1 MCRNYRKERGW
12 LAGSWLFFLPTA
24 VTSTSLAGWYV
35 PQDLPRLAEVMLNIC
50 GAGFIFDPVSP
61 CHYHV
66 FGFGIAW
73 NECSYIHRKGSES
86 LQAWKGCVS
95 SCAFT
100 GSLCASACAAG
111 VPKLGTTEQECMEEC
126 SKATNCLQQA
136 ADGAESQED
145 ASDAAGT
152 CLKTLRQPAGSPLD
166 PSDTALLEQRYASIA
181 ATQKKSAPVR
191 NLGMFSKGC
200 ELLKYNGRWREPL
213 VAPSNP
219 TTVPVEHAQP
229 KLEPFYSKEMSSLS
243 REFFLMTTTVKP
255 PGAGLVK
262 DAMFGPKDE
271 RPPPLPPVL
280 DTPPKEIPV
289 RRTTGLNMF
298 TNWGAQVSS

>member
-1 MCRNYRKERGW
+1 
-12 LAGSWLFFLPTA
+12 
-24 VTSTSLAGWYV
+24 
-35 PQDLPRLAEVMLNIC
+35 
-50 GAGFIFDPVSP
+50 
-61 CHYHV
+61 
-66 FGFGIAW
+66 
-73 NECSYIHRKGSES
+73 
-86 LQAWKGCVS
+86 
-95 SCAFT
+95 
-100 GSLCASACAAG
+100 
-111 VPKLGTTEQECMEEC
+111 
-126 SKATNCLQQA
+126 
-136 ADGAESQED
+136 
-145 ASDAAGT
+145 
-152 CLKTLRQPAGSPLD
+152 
-166 PSDTALLEQRYASIA
+166 
-181 ATQKKSAPVR
+181 
-191 NLGMFSKGC
+191 MFSKGC